1 MEFKEIWGVFAA
13 IDKADLPIAKK
24 GNMGLDYLSWAH
36 ALHLAISEFPELT
49 FNCDKEKVYD
59 DGTMMVYASVTI
71 SDHTREMWLP
81 VMDNRNNAIVQ
92 ANARQISDNKMRC
105 LVKCLALF
113 GLGLNVYAGEDLN
126 YLDEAT
132 PEQNSKPK
140 ENAPKKKTLE
150 EVQQDLDLVA
160 SGLKDLM
167 PMHDS
172 YEGLV
177 SFWKENKKNLDKMK
191 EERGELYEDVLST
204 FKERAEKLKGEEGN
218 G

>member
-1 MEFKEIWGVFAA
+1 M
-13 IDKADLPIAKK
+13 
-24 GNMGLDYLSWAH
+24 
-36 ALHLAISEFPELT
+36 
-49 FNCDKEKVYD
+49 
-59 DGTMMVYASVTI
+59 
-71 SDHTREMWLP
+71 
-81 VMDNRNNAIVQ
+81 
-92 ANARQISDNKMRC
+92 
-105 LVKCLALF
+105 KCLALF

-172 YEGLV
+172 YEGVV